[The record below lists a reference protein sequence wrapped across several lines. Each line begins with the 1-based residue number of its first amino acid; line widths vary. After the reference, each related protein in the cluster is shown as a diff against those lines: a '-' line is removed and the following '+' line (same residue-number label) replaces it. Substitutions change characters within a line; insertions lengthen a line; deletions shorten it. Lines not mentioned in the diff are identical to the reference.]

1 MSHSVAVIGSILISA
16 LVLLQFSAVC
26 FLVLWREVPPGSR
39 EAALVLLGSLANSGT
54 MVVGYWVGSSA
65 GSARKDE
72 IMKGDK

>member
-1 MSHSVAVIGSILISA
+1 MNLTTAGAIIISA

-54 MVVGYWVGSSA
+54 MVVGYWVGSSV

-72 IMKGDK
+72 LLKDSK